1 MYITS
6 TVTCLYLI
14 TSNCILVTVPLLVLV
29 HPQLCCPTLHC
40 ILLTVALDEAYS
52 LHLKYCNFI
61 DKHTSV
67 YMYFLST
74 GNYYLRLLLD
84 EGGDTKF
91 VNPHEFFND
100 LYHRF
105 LLSPKPSMKAM
116 CLQAMAIVYG
126 QCYEEIGSFND
137 TEFVVRKLEQVCV

>member
-1 MYITS
+1 
-6 TVTCLYLI
+6 
-14 TSNCILVTVPLLVLV
+14 
-29 HPQLCCPTLHC
+29 
-40 ILLTVALDEAYS
+40 
-52 LHLKYCNFI
+52 
-61 DKHTSV
+61 
-67 YMYFLST
+67 MYFVPT

-91 VNPHEFFND
+91 VNPQEFFND

-126 QCYEEIGSFND
+126 QCYDEIGSFND
-137 TEFVVRKLEQVCV
+137 TEFVVRKLEQVCVKRGVGVFVVCGCGVGSVCTVTIQFRCIHVSIMYSKQVCT